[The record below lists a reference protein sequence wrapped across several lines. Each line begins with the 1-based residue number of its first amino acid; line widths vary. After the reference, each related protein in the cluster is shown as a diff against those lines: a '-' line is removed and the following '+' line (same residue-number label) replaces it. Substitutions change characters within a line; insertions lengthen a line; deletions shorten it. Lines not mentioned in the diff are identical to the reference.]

1 MSTRHMRLTGH
12 SRVFTLTQEA
22 HADLLDYLTEAR
34 TALAADPDAD
44 ETLRDLEAS
53 LGDQLD
59 PLYSEANHVVDAAQ
73 MTTILNQSGAIMAE
87 ALEKRVS
94 APPRGPFWAR
104 IVEGKYLGGVCLGIA
119 ARGGFNAAW
128 VRGIAGSVAF
138 LIAGILAPLGEGTP
152 MLLFLAATAIG
163 YLVLLIVLPS
173 VASVREYQRI
183 CERPGDGTVSPSFP
197 KRAVWGSE

>member
-12 SRVFTLTQEA
+12 SRVFTLTEKA
-22 HADLLDYLTEAR
+22 HADLLDYLSEAR
-34 TALAADPDAD
+34 TALAVEPDAD

-59 PLYSEANHVVDAAQ
+59 PLYREPTDVVDAAQ
-73 MTTILNQSGAIMAE
+73 MTVILDQSGAIVAD

-94 APPRGPFWAR
+94 APSRGPFWAR

-128 VRGIAGSVAF
+128 VRGIAGAVVF

-152 MLLFLAATAIG
+152 MLLFLAVTVIG
-163 YLVLLIVLPS
+163 YLVLLLLLPP

-183 CERPGDGTVSPSFP
+183 SGRPIDGND
-197 KRAVWGSE
+197 

>member
-12 SRVFTLTQEA
+12 SRVFSLTEEA

-34 TALAADPDAD
+34 TALAAEPDAD

-59 PLYSEANHVVDAAQ
+59 PLYREPNDVVDAAQ
-73 MTTILNQSGAIMAE
+73 MTVILNQSGAIVAD
-87 ALEKRVS
+87 ALEKS
-94 APPRGPFWAR
+94 TTAPPRGPFWAR

-119 ARGGFNAAW
+119 ARGEFNAAW
-128 VRGIAGSVAF
+128 VRGIAGAVVF

-152 MLLFLAATAIG
+152 MLLFLAAAIIG
-163 YLVLLIVLPS
+163 YLVLLLVLPP
-173 VASVREYQRI
+173 VASAREYQRI
-183 CERPGDGTVSPSFP
+183 SGRPIVGNN
-197 KRAVWGSE
+197 